1 VNPGSHE
8 ASLWCRRFF
17 EATRKS
23 GAPESEVVKAI
34 REYFGRMQERVG
46 FVKRLHQAGAATQTD
61 VLNAQYEALEAKAR
75 LEEELGN

>member
-1 VNPGSHE
+1 
-8 ASLWCRRFF
+8 
-17 EATRKS
+17 
-23 GAPESEVVKAI
+23 
-34 REYFGRMQERVG
+34 MQERVG